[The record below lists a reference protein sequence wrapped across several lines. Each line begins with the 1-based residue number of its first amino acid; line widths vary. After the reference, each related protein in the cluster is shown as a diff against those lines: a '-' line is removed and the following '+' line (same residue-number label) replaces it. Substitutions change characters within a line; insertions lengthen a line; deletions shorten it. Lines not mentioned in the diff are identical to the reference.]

1 MTTKPTARS
10 EGQTKLNSYATYG
23 MLGGLFLGL
32 IVGVVASGPHF
43 SEWPALRSLSVVLG
57 SGIAGSILGYILSGL
72 AFGAVAAGSDEQ
84 SHATDDDRGSDDSG
98 SCGGDGD
105 GGHCVS

>member
-1 MTTKPTARS
+1 MTIKPSVRT
-10 EGQTKLNSYATYG
+10 EGKTKLNSYATYG

-32 IVGVVASGPHF
+32 IVGVVVSGPHF
-43 SEWPALRSLSVVLG
+43 SEWPALRSLSVIFG
-57 SGIAGSILGYILSGL
+57 SGIAGSFLGYILSGL
-72 AFGAVAAGSDEQ
+72 AFGAAVGSDEQ
-84 SHATDDDRGSDDSG
+84 SHATDDDSGPDDSG